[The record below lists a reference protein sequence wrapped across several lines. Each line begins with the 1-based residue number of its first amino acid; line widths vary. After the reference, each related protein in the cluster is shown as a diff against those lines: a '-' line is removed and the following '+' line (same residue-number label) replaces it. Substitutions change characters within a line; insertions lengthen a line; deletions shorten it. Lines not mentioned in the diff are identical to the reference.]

1 MFLKV
6 LFVKTGKN
14 LSQIIMH
21 GKYSQKATSFMT
33 LVSGEKKKKKE
44 RKIGH
49 ERFQLKLVTKLV
61 HNF

>member
-6 LFVKTGKN
+6 LFGKTGKN

-21 GKYSQKATSFMT
+21 GKYSQKATSSFMT
-33 LVSGEKKKKKE
+33 LVKRKKKKE

-49 ERFQLKLVTKLV
+49 ERFQLKLVNKLV